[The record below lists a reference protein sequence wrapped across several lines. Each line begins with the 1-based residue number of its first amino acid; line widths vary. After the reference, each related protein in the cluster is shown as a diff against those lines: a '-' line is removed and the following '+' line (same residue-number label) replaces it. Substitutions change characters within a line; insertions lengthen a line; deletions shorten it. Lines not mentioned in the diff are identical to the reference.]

1 MSGMVRHFRLPKHGT
16 CRSDRRTS
24 LPEPVMTTTVAVNE
38 TAISTNGNVMTLS
51 MAWIAGK
58 PPRIAVA
65 GLMFEAN
72 TFAPGATGLA
82 AFEGSTF
89 VEGPAVLTVG
99 GGLDSVAGAV
109 AVAEA
114 AGVTVVPTTSAGA
127 MSGPTVAAGVY
138 PVLRRR
144 LLDGLAA
151 HRGQVD
157 GVYLQLHGAMVAED
171 EPDVEGNLLQA
182 VVDLMDVPVA
192 ASFDLHCHFTDAMG
206 AATPLIA
213 GYHTLPHVDMIET
226 GARAMTV
233 LLARLRGAR
242 PTLGW
247 RHIPMITSAEGQDT
261 NHPPIS
267 EVMDRIGVISAE
279 PGVLDASLFM
289 TQPWLDVPALG
300 WSALVLTDGDP
311 GLAQTRADELAQ
323 MVWDRRERVLAPK
336 VGIDAALRAAA
347 ATDPTDG
354 RGPFVLGDGADSVSA
369 GATGDGVEVLAGLLR
384 SQLTG
389 RAQVIVTDAAAAD
402 RCATVGLGGQV
413 AVDVGGRLAPGFHS
427 AVEVGGTVVT
437 LSDGRFRSLYP
448 PAPADLGTTAVV
460 RVGEHLHVVI
470 VSRPASQLDYQLYLH
485 VGLDPRDAHV
495 VVTKSAGGYRAFFD
509 PIARECIDVD
519 TRGPSDS
526 RLERLPYSKVTR
538 PLYPLD
544 AAIAWSSARAA
555 D

>member
-1 MSGMVRHFRLPKHGT
+1 
-16 CRSDRRTS
+16 
-24 LPEPVMTTTVAVNE
+24 MTV
-38 TAISTNGNVMTLS
+38 SRG
-51 MAWIAGK
+51 WITGAA
-58 PPRIAVA
+58 PRIAVT

-72 TFAPGATGLA
+72 TFAPGTTGLA
-82 AFEGSTF
+82 AFEGSTYA
-89 VEGPAVLTVG
+89 EGPAVLTVG

-114 AGVTVVPTTSAGA
+114 AGATVVPTTIAGA

-144 LLDGLAA
+144 LLDGLAPL
-151 HRGQVD
+151 RGQVD
-157 GVYLQLHGAMVAED
+157 GIYLELHGAMVAED
-171 EPDVEGNLLQA
+171 EPDVEGDLLQA
-182 VVDLMDVPVA
+182 VADLMEVPVA

-206 AATPLIA
+206 AATPMIV

-233 LLARLRGAR
+233 LLAQLGGAR
-242 PTLGW
+242 PTLAW

-261 NHPPIS
+261 NHLPIS
-267 EVMDRIGVISAE
+267 EVMGRIREITSE

-289 TQPWLDVPALG
+289 SQPWLDVPGLS
-300 WSALVLTDGDP
+300 WSTLVLTDGDP
-311 GLAQTRADELAQ
+311 ELAQLRADELAQ

-336 VGIDAALRAAA
+336 VDIDEALRIAAA
-347 ATDPTDG
+347 ADPTDG

-369 GATGDGVEVLAGLLR
+369 GATGDGVEVLAGLLHHE
-384 SQLTG
+384 LTG

-402 RCATVGLGGQV
+402 RCAEVGVGGHV
-413 AVDVGGRLAPGFHS
+413 TVDVGGGLAPEFHFS
-427 AVEVGGTVVT
+427 VEISGTVVMV
-437 LSDGRFRSLYP
+437 SDGRFRSLYP

-495 VVTKSAGGYRAFFD
+495 VVTKSAGGYRAFFE
-509 PIARECIDVD
+509 PVARECLDVD

-526 RLERLPYSKVTR
+526 RLERMQFTKVTR

-544 AAIAWSSARAA
+544 RTFAWSPDAHSIRGLLT
-555 D
+555 